1 MPGIP
6 TIYEPDGRGPIRRSL
21 TQAYGLPNADPP
33 AEPTAAEP
41 TAEWVLRLTS
51 GNCRLTFVDD
61 DRDGEP
67 IVHYQPVS
75 TRRLLA
81 PGTGMEALAAP
92 TRPSIER

>member
-21 TQAYGLPNADPP
+21 TQAFGLPNADPLP
-33 AEPTAAEP
+33 GRPIED
-41 TAEWVLRLTS
+41 VHR

-75 TRRLLA
+75 TRRLLPA
-81 PGTGMEALAAP
+81 SVGGMAALAAP
-92 TRPSIER
+92 LGGHVIER